1 MEPSS
6 DDSSVEEV
14 VPAVAAG
21 RERTGRRRI
30 YDDDDDDEET
40 EESEAEVVTT
50 QGAKKKPPSNKRA
63 TKRRKKKPRQQQD
76 GPAASNAASRE
87 LAAAHAAM
95 EEEEEEGSSSEEEGG
110 EDNDDQDALIEQYFK
125 HDGTQKDKKGK
136 SRDVD
141 RCRICSGE
149 LKEFPFLGN
158 RKTDGRIAH
167 HQRGNLARHLLVK
180 HGIALGQA
188 ATVPA
193 PADIA
198 PPPGQLSLKQFAKMT
213 ANEEE
218 EVHQAIVLFCALDNR
233 PFAVVEGRGF
243 QVLLNKATRGR
254 FSIPSRR
261 TIARKCTVMS
271 KQAREMMKAAIKKDT
286 MGGATFTTTFDAWTD
301 RCVRVRAGFCFLCVC
316 ACVYACV

>member
-87 LAAAHAAM
+87 LAAAHAAL
-95 EEEEEEGSSSEEEGG
+95 EEEEEGSSSEEEGG
-110 EDNDDQDALIEQYFK
+110 EDNDDQDALIEQYYK

-149 LKEFPFLGN
+149 LKGFPFLGN

-188 ATVPA
+188 ATAPA

-218 EVHQAIVLFCALDNR
+218 EVHQAIVLFCALCLHV
-233 PFAVVEGRGF
+233 FWWLSGALF
-243 QVLLNKATRGR
+243 QPILPPANVFCL
-254 FSIPSRR
+254 
-261 TIARKCTVMS
+261 
-271 KQAREMMKAAIKKDT
+271 
-286 MGGATFTTTFDAWTD
+286 GALKIT
-301 RCVRVRAGFCFLCVC
+301 L
-316 ACVYACV
+316 